1 MIEILVEELHQ
12 EELLVQHSA
21 DVNRGCKDFEMLT
34 SLAALAMS
42 EKAAGA
48 AIVDDRWYEGGRRVV
63 WKDVLLL
70 MMLW

>member
-1 MIEILVEELHQ
+1 VVEILVEELHQ
-12 EELLVQHSA
+12 ESSVQQPA

-48 AIVDDRWYEGGRRVV
+48 AIVNDRWYVGGR
-63 WKDVLLL
+63 
-70 MMLW
+70 

>member
-1 MIEILVEELHQ
+1 VVEILVEELHQ
-12 EELLVQHSA
+12 ESLVQHPG

-48 AIVDDRWYEGGRRVV
+48 AIVNDRWYEGGR
-63 WKDVLLL
+63 
-70 MMLW
+70 